1 MPTRFRKL
9 CKKELSLSCI
19 ILQYPK
25 VIIVSFILTSF
36 KMCVLH
42 NTMTVCCF
50 LLSKSICSCKLV
62 YENKCMFN
70 DKIVLS
76 KTKSIMLSHD
86 YLIIKDYLE
95 VTWGRYSLKN
105 PNDQAPQSFG
115 QRKNFIL
122 LSH

>member
-1 MPTRFRKL
+1 MK
-9 CKKELSLSCI
+9 
-19 ILQYPK
+19 
-25 VIIVSFILTSF
+25 
-36 KMCVLH
+36 
-42 NTMTVCCF
+42 
-50 LLSKSICSCKLV
+50 
-62 YENKCMFN
+62 NKCMFN

-122 LSH
+122 LSHWVPEHSIFLSFKYHKVK